1 MIDCIY
7 VSLSSRIMWEN
18 ILRHLSVEKLEF
30 KRSGKNVLSWARP
43 PLFENNICRHS
54 PRLNMPTLWTLHLL
68 FACILSL
75 YSIWFRVVF
84 KLQDKIF
91 CREWNEVLIWNG
103 ALTGAGTRGI
113 MFFASSLVAGLE
125 GREPHCQMAKYS
137 CLSARRQLNIT
148 SARPAL
154 SSPPFLLVHKQYFA
168 QCLHLYN
175 QFFVFLAL
183 YFNTLALCIIILLR
197 AAPLSG
203 GDRGYLSCRGR

>member
-68 FACILSL
+68 FACIFSL

-84 KLQDKIF
+84 ILQDKNILP
-91 CREWNEVLIWNG
+91 RMERSPNLKR
-103 ALTGAGTRGI
+103 GTYRSRHTRNYV
-113 MFFASSLVAGLE
+113 FASSLVAGLE
-125 GREPHCQMAKYS
+125 GREPHCHTATLPDCHMAKYS

-148 SARPAL
+148 SECQTSPQQPTLSARSQTIFCTVLAFIQPVL
-154 SSPPFLLVHKQYFA
+154 CFPRS
-168 QCLHLYN
+168 
-175 QFFVFLAL
+175 VF
-183 YFNTLALCIIILLR
+183 
-197 AAPLSG
+197 
-203 GDRGYLSCRGR
+203 

>member
-68 FACILSL
+68 FACIFSL

-103 ALTGAGTRGI
+103 ALTGAGTREI
-113 MFFASSLVAGLE
+113 MFLRAALWQVWRGGSHTARLPGC
-125 GREPHCQMAKYS
+125 HMAKYS

-148 SARPAL
+148 SECQTSPQQPTLSARSQTIFCTVLAFIQPVL
-154 SSPPFLLVHKQYFA
+154 
-168 QCLHLYN
+168 CLPRPVL
-175 QFFVFLAL
+175 
-183 YFNTLALCIIILLR
+183 
-197 AAPLSG
+197 
-203 GDRGYLSCRGR
+203 